1 MSLTSQEYAEIIAIL
16 DEYRQ
21 QHPERYIFISQW
33 LCELNTM
40 RLQVEKENLHGVYW
54 IKNEGRTEHEYGE
67 ENKQWNLKKMS

>member
-16 DEYRQ
+16 DVYRQ
-21 QHPERYIFISQW
+21 NVRQSNPSYYQYLSTVM
-33 LCELNTM
+33 CELNTM

-67 ENKQWNLKKMS
+67 EK